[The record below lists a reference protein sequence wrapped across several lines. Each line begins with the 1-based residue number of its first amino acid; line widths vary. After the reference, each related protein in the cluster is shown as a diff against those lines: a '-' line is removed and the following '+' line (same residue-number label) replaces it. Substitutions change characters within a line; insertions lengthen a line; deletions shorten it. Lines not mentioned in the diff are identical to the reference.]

1 MVEIGTLLKQTR
13 EKKGLTLRDVEEATK
28 IRYKYLE
35 ALEEDNFKILPGTVY
50 TKGFIRNYANFL
62 GLDGNPLLEVY
73 NETNFDPEEKP
84 KPGPVVQYNQK
95 RTLRIT
101 PRFWRLVLVIGA
113 VATLLLFKVFYQPA
127 QPEKLPEKAIKP
139 KVNIGEQGKKVP
151 QNIPAPTTPVPSSPP
166 DQTPPPV
173 VTGVNLVLT
182 ATRGNSW
189 VRVYV
194 DGAFQFEG
202 TITTGT
208 SKTFQGN
215 SKITVKFG
223 NAPAISVTSNGQN
236 LGNVGGGKTVFTKD
250 FTAVNPD

>member
-35 ALEEDNFKILPGTVY
+35 ALEEENFKILPGRVY

-62 GLDGNPLLEVY
+62 GLDGDPLLETY

-84 KPGPVVQYNQK
+84 EPGPVIQYNQK
-95 RTLRIT
+95 RNLRVT

-113 VATLLLFKVFYQPA
+113 VATLLLFKTLYQPA
-127 QPEKLPEKAIKP
+127 QPEKLPGQDIKP
-139 KVNIGEQGKKVP
+139 KVKTGEQAKKAP
-151 QNIPAPTTPVPSSPP
+151 QNKPAPSTPAPSSPP
-166 DQTPPPV
+166 EQTPPPA

-182 ATRGNSW
+182 ATGGNSW
-189 VRVYV
+189 MRVYV

-202 TITTGT
+202 TITKGT
-208 SKTFQGN
+208 SKSFQGN

-236 LGNVGGGKTVFTKD
+236 LGTVGGGETVFTKE
-250 FTAVNPD
+250 FTAANPG